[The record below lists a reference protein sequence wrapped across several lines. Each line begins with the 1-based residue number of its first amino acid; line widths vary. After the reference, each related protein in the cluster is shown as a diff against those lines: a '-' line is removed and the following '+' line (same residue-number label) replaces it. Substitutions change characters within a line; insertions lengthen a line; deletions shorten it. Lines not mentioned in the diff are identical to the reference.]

1 MPLRHAAE
9 GADKDRTGLG
19 ELEMATITS
28 RYLTQ
33 IQDVAD
39 GETLI
44 SVRGVRKWFPVN
56 TGFLSSLLYKQE
68 LYVRAVDGV
77 TFDIKKGEILV
88 LAGESG
94 CGKTTTGRCILY
106 LETPTDGQIAYA
118 GVDLATLDSNE
129 MKELRKRMQITFQDP
144 YESLNPK
151 QSIFSIVSEPL
162 VIHRLPLSPSQRR
175 QRVLEILENVSL
187 TPPEDY
193 IDRYP
198 HELSGGQ
205 RQRISVARALILHP
219 QFMVADEPVSMLDV
233 SIRAE
238 ILNLLMKLRKDL
250 GLTYLFITHDL
261 AVATYIADRIAIM
274 YLGKIV
280 EIGPAHEVAFSPEHP
295 YTRAL
300 ISAVPS
306 GDPTIKRR
314 MESLKGEPP
323 SPINVPPG
331 CRFHPRCPYAQEIC
345 VREVP
350 DERDM
355 CDGHFVAC
363 HFAGELGAS
372 PVA

>member
-1 MPLRHAAE
+1 
-9 GADKDRTGLG
+9 
-19 ELEMATITS
+19 MAIQES
-28 RYLTQ
+28 RYLSYAK
-33 IQDVAD
+33 DVQE

-44 SVRGVRKWFPVN
+44 AVRNLRKWFPVN

-68 LYVRAVDGV
+68 LYVKAVDGV

-94 CGKTTTGRCILY
+94 CGKTTTGRCVLY
-106 LETPTDGQIAYA
+106 LEPPTDGEILYA
-118 GVDLATLDSNE
+118 GINLGELDRNE

-151 QSIFSIVSEPL
+151 QSIFGIVSEPL
-162 VIHRLPLSPSQRR
+162 TVHKLPLTPSERR
-175 QRVLEILENVSL
+175 ERVLEALESVSL
-187 TPPEDY
+187 TPAEDY

-205 RQRISVARALILHP
+205 RQRISIARALILHP
-219 QFMVADEPVSMLDV
+219 EFMVADEPVSMLDV

-238 ILNLLMKLRKDL
+238 ILNLLLKLREDL

-261 AVATYIADRIAIM
+261 AVATYIADRIGIM
-274 YLGKIV
+274 YLGKIL
-280 EIGPAHEVAFSPEHP
+280 EIGPAHDVAFNPQHP

-314 MESLKGEPP
+314 VESLKGEPP
-323 SPINVPPG
+323 SPINVPSG
-331 CRFHPRCPYAQEIC
+331 CRFHPRCPYAQDICAKEIP
-345 VREVP
+345 E
-350 DERDM
+350 ERDM
-355 CDGHFVAC
+355 GNGHFVAC
-363 HFAGELGAS
+363 HFAGEFESEL
-372 PVA
+372 

>member
-1 MPLRHAAE
+1 MTTQE
-9 GADKDRTGLG
+9 G
-19 ELEMATITS
+19 

-33 IQDVAD
+33 IAEVSEGQTLVA
-39 GETLI
+39 
-44 SVRGVRKWFPVN
+44 VKAMRKWFPVN

-68 LYVRAVDGV
+68 MYVRAVDGV

-94 CGKTTTGRCILY
+94 CGKTTTGRCVLY
-106 LETPTDGQIAYA
+106 LETPTDGQVVYS
-118 GVDLATLDSNE
+118 GVDLATLDRAE

-162 VIHRLPLSPSQRR
+162 TIHRIPMTPSQRR
-175 QRVLEILENVSL
+175 QRVLEVLESVAL
-187 TPPEDY
+187 TPPDDY

-219 QFMVADEPVSMLDV
+219 EFMVADEPVSMLDV

-238 ILNLLMKLRKDL
+238 ILNLLLKLRKDL

-274 YLGKIV
+274 YLGRIV
-280 EIGPAHEVAFSPEHP
+280 EIGPAHEVAFSPMHP

-306 GDPTIKRR
+306 GDPTVKRR
-314 MESLKGEPP
+314 VESLKGEPP

-350 DERDM
+350 ADRDM
-355 CDGHFVAC
+355 GSEHYVAC
-363 HFAGELGAS
+363 HFAGELGES
-372 PVA
+372 PTA

>member
-1 MPLRHAAE
+1 MTTDESRVLDQSMIRE
-9 GADKDRTGLG
+9 GDA
-19 ELEMATITS
+19 
-28 RYLTQ
+28 
-33 IQDVAD
+33 
-39 GETLI
+39 LI
-44 SVRGVRKWFPVN
+44 EVRNMRKWFPVN

-77 TFDIKKGEILV
+77 TFDIFKGEVLV

-94 CGKTTTGRCILY
+94 CGKTTTGRCVLH
-106 LETPTDGQIAYA
+106 LEIPTDGQVVYA
-118 GVDLATLDSNE
+118 GQDLATLDRHE
-129 MKELRKRMQITFQDP
+129 IKELRKRMQITFQDP

-151 QSIFSIVSEPL
+151 QSIYGIVSEPL
-162 VIHRLPLSPSQRR
+162 TVHKIPLTPSQRR
-175 QRVLEILENVSL
+175 RRVLEALESVAI
-187 TPPEDY
+187 TPAEDY

-219 QFMVADEPVSMLDV
+219 EFMVADEPVSMLDV

-238 ILNLLMKLRKDL
+238 ILNLLLQLRSEL
-250 GLTYLFITHDL
+250 GLTYMFITHDL

-274 YLGKIV
+274 YLGRIV
-280 EIGPAHEVAFSPEHP
+280 EIGPAHEVAFNPLHP

-306 GDPTIKRR
+306 GDPTVKKRV
-314 MESLKGEPP
+314 ESLKGEPP

-350 DERDM
+350 EDRDM
-355 CDGHFVAC
+355 GEGHIVAC
-363 HFAGELGAS
+363 HFAGELGDA
-372 PVA
+372 PI

>member
-1 MPLRHAAE
+1 M
-9 GADKDRTGLG
+9 
-19 ELEMATITS
+19 TIDERGVIS
-28 RYLTQ
+28 QSEIRE
-33 IQDVAD
+33 

-44 SVRGVRKWFPVN
+44 EVRNMRKWFPVN

-68 LYVRAVDGV
+68 LFVRAVDGV
-77 TFDIKKGEILV
+77 DFEIKKGEVLV

-94 CGKTTTGRCILY
+94 CGKTTTGRCVLH
-106 LETPTDGQIAYA
+106 LELPTDGQIIYA
-118 GVDLATLDSNE
+118 GQDLSTLDRQE
-129 MKELRKRMQITFQDP
+129 MKDLRKRMQITFQDP

-162 VIHRLPLSPSQRR
+162 SVHKLPLTPSQRR
-175 QRVLEILENVSL
+175 KRVLEALESVAI
-187 TPPEDY
+187 TPAEDY

-219 QFMVADEPVSMLDV
+219 EFMVADEPVSMLDV

-238 ILNLLMKLRKDL
+238 ILNLLLKLREDL

-261 AVATYIADRIAIM
+261 AVATYIADRIGIM
-274 YLGKIV
+274 YLGKIM
-280 EIGPAHEVAFSPEHP
+280 EIGPAHEVAFNALHP

-306 GDPTIKRR
+306 GDPTVKKRV
-314 MESLKGEPP
+314 ESLKGEPP

-345 VREVP
+345 VREIP
-350 DERDM
+350 EDRDM
-355 CDGHFVAC
+355 GDGHIVAC
-363 HFAGELGAS
+363 HFAGELGDA
-372 PVA
+372 PL

>member
-1 MPLRHAAE
+1 MTIEDSRVLH
-9 GADKDRTGLG
+9 GSAD
-19 ELEMATITS
+19 
-28 RYLTQ
+28 
-33 IQDVAD
+33 IQD

-44 SVRGVRKWFPVN
+44 TIKNMRKWFPVN
-56 TGFLSSLLYKQE
+56 TGFLSSMLYKQE
-68 LYVRAVDGV
+68 LYVKAVDGV
-77 TFDIKKGEILV
+77 SFDIIKGEVLV

-94 CGKTTTGRCILY
+94 CGKTTTGRCVLH
-106 LETPTDGQIAYA
+106 LEIPTDGDVVYA
-118 GVDLATLDSNE
+118 GQNLATLDRNE
-129 MKELRKRMQITFQDP
+129 IKELRKRMQITFQDP

-151 QSIFSIVSEPL
+151 QSIFSIVEEPL
-162 VIHRLPLSPSQRR
+162 LVHKVPLSPSQRR
-175 QRVLEILENVSL
+175 QRVIESLESVAI
-187 TPPEDY
+187 TPAEDF

-219 QFMVADEPVSMLDV
+219 EFMVADEPVSMLDV

-238 ILNLLMKLRKDL
+238 ILNLLLTLREEL

-274 YLGKIV
+274 YLGKIM
-280 EIGPAHEVAFSPEHP
+280 EIGPAHEVAFNSMHP

-306 GDPTIKRR
+306 GDPTVKRR
-314 MESLKGEPP
+314 VESLKGEPP
-323 SPINVPPG
+323 SPINVPSG

-350 DERDM
+350 EDRDM
-355 CDGHFVAC
+355 GEGHFVAC
-363 HFAGELGAS
+363 HFAGELPES
-372 PVA
+372 QT